1 MCPILNL
8 PARLALDTDEDMG
21 DVASSAIHI
30 VGKGEYD
37 DNGDEEE
44 DVFRSFLDDLWH
56 RATVVC
62 RFPTLWEPRPVICV
76 TQRDIVWPSNQS
88 LHKKRV

>member
-21 DVASSAIHI
+21 DVASSVIHI

-44 DVFRSFLDDLWH
+44 DVFRSFLDDL
-56 RATVVC
+56 
-62 RFPTLWEPRPVICV
+62 
-76 TQRDIVWPSNQS
+76 
-88 LHKKRV
+88 

>member
-44 DVFRSFLDDLWH
+44 DVFRSFLDDL
-56 RATVVC
+56 
-62 RFPTLWEPRPVICV
+62 
-76 TQRDIVWPSNQS
+76 
-88 LHKKRV
+88 